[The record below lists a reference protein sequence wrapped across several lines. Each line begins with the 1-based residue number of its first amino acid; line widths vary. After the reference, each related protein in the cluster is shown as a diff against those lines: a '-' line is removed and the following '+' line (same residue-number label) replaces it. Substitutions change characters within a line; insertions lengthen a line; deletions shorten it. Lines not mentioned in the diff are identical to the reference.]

1 MPASMSEQEKLL
13 VQISTKLGVIEIQ
26 LKNLQETTN
35 HNRNELDS
43 LRSRMDKLD
52 GAKGLAIV
60 LIAVIG
66 AIGGFLGWAF
76 SK

>member
-1 MPASMSEQEKLL
+1 MAEMTEQEKLL
-13 VQISTKLGVIEIQ
+13 VLISTKLGVIESQ

-35 HNRNELDS
+35 HNRNELNS

-66 AIGGFLGWAF
+66 AIGGLIGWTF